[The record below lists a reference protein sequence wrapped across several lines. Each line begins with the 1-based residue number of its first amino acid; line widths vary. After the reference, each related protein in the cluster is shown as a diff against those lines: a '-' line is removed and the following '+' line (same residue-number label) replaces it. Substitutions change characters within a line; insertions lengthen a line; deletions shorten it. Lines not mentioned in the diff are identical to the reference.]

1 MNRILDFL
9 IVLPQHLL
17 PQHWL
22 SHVIFK
28 LTRWKAGRLTHWLIK
43 YFIYHYQIDMGSVLK
58 PQLIEYANFNEFF
71 TRSLRSDSRPLS
83 ATGVSS
89 PVDAQIS
96 QIGQVQQGLLLQAKQ
111 HWFSLETL
119 LAADQDLTKNF
130 ENALYCTLYLS
141 PRDYHRIHMP
151 LDGQLKRTVYVPGRL
166 FSVNQRTSR
175 MIPNLFSRNERL
187 ICWFQT
193 PHGDMVLILVG
204 ALLVS
209 GLETVWTG
217 PLPRHSQIQVQ
228 DYFPETAPFLKRGA
242 EMGRFNMG
250 STVILLLNSQQISWL
265 SGYTTNQSVKMGQLL
280 ANVFN
285 NG

>member
-1 MNRILDFL
+1 MNRLFDFL
-9 IVLPQHLL
+9 IVLPQYLL

-22 SHVIFK
+22 SHIVFK
-28 LTRWKAGRLTHWLIK
+28 FTHWKAGRLTHWFIK
-43 YFIYHYQIDMGSVLK
+43 YFIYHYQIDMSSVLK
-58 PQLIEYANFNEFF
+58 PQLIEYASFNEFF
-71 TRSLRSDSRPLS
+71 TRGLRSDSRPLS
-83 ATGVSS
+83 AHGVSS

-111 HWFSLETL
+111 HWFTLETL
-119 LAADQDLTKNF
+119 LAVDQELTKIF

-151 LDGQLKRTVYVPGRL
+151 LDGQLKRTLYVPGRL

-175 MIPNLFSRNERL
+175 TIPNLFSRNERL

-193 PHGDMVLILVG
+193 PHGDMILILVG

-217 PLPRHSQIQVQ
+217 PLPKQSQIHLQ
-228 DYFPETAPFLKRGA
+228 DYSPKTAPFLKRGA

-250 STVILLLNSQQISWL
+250 STVILLLNSHQISWL
-265 SGYTTNQSVKMGQLL
+265 STCATDQSVQMGQLL
-280 ANVFN
+280 ANVLP
-285 NG
+285 